1 MTAVRRSEEEKCEVE
16 AREGSTAEAD
26 LIWNPVIGCE
36 HDCSYRYAGD
46 MALGKLHHLPHY
58 KDGFETS
65 LQLMKAL
72 REFTEVR
79 TKTLRKAWWE

>member
-1 MTAVRRSEEEKCEVE
+1 VE
-16 AREGSTAEAD
+16 ARKRSTAEVA
-26 LIWNPVIGCE
+26 LTWNPVIGYG
-36 HDCSYRYAGD
+36 HDCSYRYARD
-46 MALGKLHHLPHY
+46 MALGKPHHLPHY

-65 LQLMKAL
+65 LQLMQAL